1 MKLIINGIEAVVT
14 EVTTVTG
21 LLANQ
26 RVKMPDMVSVEL
38 NGEILER
45 TLFGTTL
52 LKDGDRVEFLYFMGG
67 GSGKEGGA
75 R

>member
-1 MKLIINGIEAVVT
+1 MKLIINGAETDVT
-14 EVTTVTG
+14 GVATVTQ

-38 NGEILER
+38 NGDILER
-45 TLFGTTL
+45 ARFETTA

-67 GSGKEGGA
+67 GAAVRGDVP
-75 R
+75 